1 MVRTYLAILLLIGF
15 GPCESP
21 ASGSPVRPS
30 PALAPTAAVDT
41 AEGPSRGVV
50 WTPPRNPRTGL
61 ATLNRMA
68 RFGVTAVRV
77 TRPVIDAAL
86 LARADSLGLSL
97 YMDLPDEEGR
107 LSGSALRDTI
117 AAIQAASAR
126 HRSIRA
132 VGLAPRV
139 PGTDSVCE
147 ALEVLADQVGEA
159 EDAPSLRGY
168 YVTALRPGAD
178 PCADTGDVS
187 LLVDVRHARDPVER
201 WSDWLQATGG
211 SVGIGA
217 LGAWMRPD
225 AGRGLRTP
233 HSPEWQARRL
243 ETQLGHLFDADPPP
257 AVFVCRWHDASS
269 SGEPGLPARAYGL
282 TGPDG
287 SVRPAGRVVRG
298 FYTGRQQAFA
308 FPRGPDSAEG
318 GSGLVVLGWIV
329 LAGIAFVF
337 AQEPLAR
344 RTAAR
349 YFSAHGFYR
358 DAVREGRE
366 TLPRIQPILLLCV
379 AVAVG
384 TTVAAVVRGVDGL
397 PETGA
402 VLHVLPEQAAAA
414 LDLALAHPSWVG
426 AGIGALG
433 LVVLIGWSLL
443 LVLAAREW
451 ERLRIDQALML
462 VSWPC
467 WPAIPLM
474 VAGLVAVAQPAGE
487 ATGILAIVCAAAVA
501 VSGTIVVRVL
511 RDFVS
516 VTGVPDG
523 IAGVLALLSPP
534 SLTVAAVLLV
544 GWRAGI
550 SLSTLWHLIPR
561 L

>member
-1 MVRTYLAILLLIGF
+1 MPAIGGEP
-15 GPCESP
+15 GPNIPALTGQIP
-21 ASGSPVRPS
+21 ASTTSDGLTP
-30 PALAPTAAVDT
+30 
-41 AEGPSRGVV
+41 GVV
-50 WTPPRNPRTGL
+50 WTPPRNSQAGL
-61 ATLNRMA
+61 ATLDRMA
-68 RFGVTAVRV
+68 RFGVGAVRL
-77 TRPVIDAAL
+77 TRPVLDGAF

-117 AAIQAASAR
+117 AAIQAAAAR

-139 PGTDSVCE
+139 PGADSVCE
-147 ALEVLADQVGEA
+147 ALEVLAARGGEA
-159 EDAPSLRGY
+159 EDAPTLRGY

-178 PCADTGDVS
+178 PCADVGDVS

-201 WSDWLQATGG
+201 WSAWREAATEP
-211 SVGIGA
+211 VGIGA

-225 AGRGLRTP
+225 AGQGLRTP

-243 ETQLGHLFDADPPP
+243 ERHLGRLFDADPPTPP
-257 AVFVCRWHDASS
+257 AVFVYRWDDASS

-308 FPRGPDSAEG
+308 FPRGPDPAEG

-329 LAGIAFVF
+329 LAGIAVVF

-402 VLHVLPEQAAAA
+402 VLDVLPEQTAAA

-467 WPAIPLM
+467 WPAVPLM
-474 VAGLVAVAQPAGE
+474 VASLVAVAQPAGE
-487 ATGILAIVCAAAVA
+487 ATGVLAIVCAAAVA

-511 RDFVS
+511 RDFAS
-516 VTGVPDG
+516 VTGVPGG

-534 SLTVAAVLLV
+534 SLTVAAVLLI

>member
-1 MVRTYLAILLLIGF
+1 
-15 GPCESP
+15 
-21 ASGSPVRPS
+21 
-30 PALAPTAAVDT
+30 
-41 AEGPSRGVV
+41 
-50 WTPPRNPRTGL
+50 
-61 ATLNRMA
+61 
-68 RFGVTAVRV
+68 
-77 TRPVIDAAL
+77 
-86 LARADSLGLSL
+86 
-97 YMDLPDEEGR
+97 
-107 LSGSALRDTI
+107 
-117 AAIQAASAR
+117 
-126 HRSIRA
+126 
-132 VGLAPRV
+132 
-139 PGTDSVCE
+139 
-147 ALEVLADQVGEA
+147 
-159 EDAPSLRGY
+159 
-168 YVTALRPGAD
+168 
-178 PCADTGDVS
+178 
-187 LLVDVRHARDPVER
+187 
-201 WSDWLQATGG
+201 
-211 SVGIGA
+211 
-217 LGAWMRPD
+217 MRPD

-243 ETQLGHLFDADPPP
+243 ETQLATFVDAPPPTPP
-257 AVFVCRWHDASS
+257 AVFVYRWQDASS

-287 SVRPAGRVVRG
+287 SVHPAGRVVRG

-308 FPRGPDSAEG
+308 FPRGPDPAEG
-318 GSGLVVLGWIV
+318 WSGLVVLGWIV
-329 LAGIAFVF
+329 LAGIAVVF

-397 PETGA
+397 PKTGA
-402 VLHVLPEQAAAA
+402 VLDVLPEQAAAA

-426 AGIGALG
+426 VGIGALG

-462 VSWPC
+462 VTWPC
-467 WPAIPLM
+467 WPAVPLM
-474 VAGLVAVAQPAGE
+474 IASLVAVAQPAGE
-487 ATGILAIVCAAAVA
+487 ATGILGIVCAAAVA
-501 VSGTIVVRVL
+501 VSGMIVVRVL
-511 RDFVS
+511 RDFAT
-516 VTGVPDG
+516 VTGVPGG
-523 IAGVLALLSPP
+523 IAAVLALLSPP